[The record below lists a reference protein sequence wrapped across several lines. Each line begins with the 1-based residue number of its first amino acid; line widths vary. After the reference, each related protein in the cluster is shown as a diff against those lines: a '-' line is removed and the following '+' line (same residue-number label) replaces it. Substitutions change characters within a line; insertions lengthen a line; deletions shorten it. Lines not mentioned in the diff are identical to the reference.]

1 MALVSIHER
10 LAALAANR
18 TAGAAELLAEALDIL
33 FAARAAHADMREI
46 ACAVR
51 EAQPAMAPLWNAAAA
66 ATSGDPERLN
76 QFAERVRRAPATLAR
91 YAAAHFTDDDPTRPL
106 RVVTISFSSSVVVVL
121 EAIRGIRPL
130 SVSCSESH
138 PALEGRRLAA
148 YLAAAAVPVTYFGDA
163 AIGHALAGADAVIVG
178 ADAIAPSWFL
188 NKSGTRMLA
197 AAAAQQGVPVYVA
210 ATRDKFVGRELSAN
224 LVIRNGD
231 PGEVWADPPGGV
243 DVRNPYFESTPLD
256 LVTAVICDIGV
267 LGTGMIPDVCEH

>member
-1 MALVSIHER
+1 MALVSVHER
-10 LAALAANR
+10 LAALAANK
-18 TAGAAELLAEALDIL
+18 TAGAAELLGEALDIF
-33 FAARAAHADMREI
+33 FAARAAHANMRDI
-46 ACAVR
+46 ARAVC
-51 EAQPAMAPLWNAAAA
+51 EAQPTMAPLWNAAAA
-66 ATSGDPERLN
+66 ATAGDPERLN

-91 YAAAHFTDDDPTRPL
+91 YAAAHFAEDAAKRPL
-106 RVVTISFSSSVVVVL
+106 HVVTISYSSSVLVVL
-121 EAIRGIRPL
+121 DAIRDIRPL

-148 YLAAAAVPVTYFGDA
+148 RLAAAAVPVTYFGDA
-163 AIGHALAGADAVIVG
+163 AINQALSGADAVIVG
-178 ADAIAPSWFL
+178 ADAIAPASFL

-197 AAAAQQGVPVYVA
+197 AAAAQQGIPVYVA
-210 ATRDKFVGRELSAN
+210 ATRDKFVGQELSAR

-256 LVTAVICDIGV
+256 LITAVICDIGV